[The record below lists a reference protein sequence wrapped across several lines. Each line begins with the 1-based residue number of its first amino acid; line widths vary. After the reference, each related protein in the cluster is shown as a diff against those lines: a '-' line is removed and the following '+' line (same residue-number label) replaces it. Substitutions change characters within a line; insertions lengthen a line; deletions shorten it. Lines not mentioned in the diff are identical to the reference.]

1 VILASSYTVIPAASA
16 FEAKVER
23 RSYILAGFAIPDDST
38 AGFHS
43 RRRKLCTS
51 NGPPRTGAVV

>member
-1 VILASSYTVIPAASA
+1 MIRASSYTVIPAASE

-23 RSYILAGFAIPDDST
+23 RSYSLAGFSIPDDST

-43 RRRKLCTS
+43 RRRS
-51 NGPPRTGAVV
+51 GAAGVRP